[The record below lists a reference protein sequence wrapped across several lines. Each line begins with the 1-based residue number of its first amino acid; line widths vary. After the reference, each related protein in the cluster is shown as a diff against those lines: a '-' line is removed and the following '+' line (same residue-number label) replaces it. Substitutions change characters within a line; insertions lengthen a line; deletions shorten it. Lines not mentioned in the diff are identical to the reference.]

1 MIPERTV
8 FTRGGILQRL
18 RKNIAEGRPILG
30 AGSSV
35 GIVAKS
41 AEAGGADLIIVYS
54 TGRSRIWGLP
64 TTMIGHSNPLTLDM
78 FQEIA
83 NVVDDTPIIGG
94 AEAVDPTYRRLPRL
108 IKDFRDTGFDGLINF
123 PTVGN
128 RRDFSKTR
136 SHVGQGFDR
145 ELEMVRLAR
154 EQDYFTM
161 AYVWDPEQAREM
173 AAAGVDVNVAHVG
186 WTVGGLS
193 GAGDAAMSLQEGCER
208 SQEMFDATWKENRE
222 VICLA
227 HGGPLATPEDTRVLY
242 EQTDA
247 QGFVGAS
254 SLERIPIEMG
264 IMAAAKGFKAQ
275 TLRPSAQ
282 RSGRAAAEAAASR

>member
-8 FTRGGILQRL
+8 FTRESILTRL
-18 RKNIAEGRPILG
+18 RKNIAAGRPILG

-78 FQEIA
+78 FDEIA

-94 AEAVDPTYRRLPRL
+94 AEAVDPTYRRLPKL
-108 IKDFRDTGFDGLINF
+108 VKAFRDTGFDGLINF

-128 RRDFSKTR
+128 RPDFSSSR
-136 SHVGQGFDR
+136 AHVGQGFDR
-145 ELEMVRLAR
+145 ELEMVSLAR
-154 EQDYFTM
+154 QQEYLTM
-161 AYVWDPEQAREM
+161 AYVWNPEQARQM
-173 AAAGVDVNVAHVG
+173 AAAGVDIMVPHVG
-186 WTVGGLS
+186 WTIGGLA
-193 GAGDAAMSLQEGCER
+193 GAGESAMSLQQGCEAT
-208 SQEMFDATWKENRE
+208 QKMIDATWAENRE
-222 VICLA
+222 VICLS
-227 HGGPLATPEDTRVLY
+227 HGGPLATPEDTKVLY

-254 SLERIPIEMG
+254 SLERIPIEQG
-264 IMAAAKGFKAQ
+264 IMNAARGFKAQ
-275 TLRPSAQ
+275 TLRASA
-282 RSGRAAAEAAASR
+282 RKTS

>member
-1 MIPERTV
+1 VAIPERTV
-8 FTRGGILQRL
+8 FTRTSILTRL

-78 FQEIA
+78 FKEIS

-94 AEAVDPTYRRLPRL
+94 AEAIDPTYRRLPGL

-128 RRDFSKTR
+128 RPDFSTTR
-136 SHVGQGFDR
+136 AHVGQGFDR

-154 EQDYFTM
+154 EQDYLTM
-161 AYVWDPEQAREM
+161 AYVWNPDQAREM
-173 AAAGVDVNVAHVG
+173 AAAGVDIMVPHVG

-193 GAGDAAMSLQEGCER
+193 GAGSAAMSLDDGCK
-208 SQEMFDATWKENRE
+208 QAQAMIDATWKENPE

-227 HGGPLATPEDTRVLY
+227 HGGPLATPDDTRVLY
-242 EQTDA
+242 EKTDA

-254 SLERIPIEMG
+254 SIERIPIEQG
-264 IMAAAKGFKAQ
+264 IMNAARAFKDQ
-275 TLRPSAQ
+275 TLRASA
-282 RSGRAAAEAAASR
+282 RR

>member
-1 MIPERTV
+1 MATPERTV
-8 FTRGGILQRL
+8 FTREIILKRL
-18 RKNIAEGRPILG
+18 RKNISEGRPNLG

-78 FQEIA
+78 FREIE

-108 IKDFRDTGFDGLINF
+108 IEDFRKTGFDGLINF

-128 RRDFSKTR
+128 RADFSKSR
-136 SHVGQGFDR
+136 AHVGQGFDR

-154 EQDYFTM
+154 EQDYLTM
-161 AYVWDPEQAREM
+161 AYVWNPEQCRQM
-173 AAAGVDVNVAHVG
+173 AQAGVDIMVPHVG

-193 GAGDAAMSLQEGCER
+193 GAGEAAMSLDDGCRQAQAMIE
-208 SQEMFDATWKENRE
+208 ATWKENPE

-242 EQTDA
+242 EKTDA

-254 SLERIPIEMG
+254 SIERIPIEEG
-264 IMAAAKGFKAQ
+264 IMTAARAFKDQ
-275 TLRPSAQ
+275 TLR
-282 RSGRAAAEAAASR
+282 ASTRR